1 MFNITLK
8 YFNIFKNKPLAKLS
22 RAYNKR
28 FSDMFLSRVYNKR
41 FSDMFL
47 SRVYNKRFSDMF
59 LSQRVTKPKN

>member
-22 RAYNKR
+22 RAYNE
-28 FSDMFLSRVYNKR
+28 R